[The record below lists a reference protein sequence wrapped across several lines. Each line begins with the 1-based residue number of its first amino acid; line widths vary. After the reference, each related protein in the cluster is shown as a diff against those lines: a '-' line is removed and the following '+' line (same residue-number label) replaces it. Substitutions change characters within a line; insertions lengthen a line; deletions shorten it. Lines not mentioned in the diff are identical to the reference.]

1 MRSSL
6 AVFTGALRENRR
18 RITLWFVAMFSL
30 CAMYIAWYPL
40 MRDAGKD
47 LVESLPSDIIT
58 AMNWEDIVTVPGYLT
73 STIFG
78 LIAPALG
85 SVFAIGLGA
94 KILAGEEEDGTLELE
109 MTAPVSRRS
118 LLLQRVAAL
127 WAGSLVVAA
136 AVGAAAVVMV
146 LVLDLDVPLGNILA
160 GTVGLLLLVT
170 GFGTVAFA
178 TGAVTGRRGI
188 ALAVGAALAVI
199 SYAFNSMG
207 PILEANWMLDVS
219 PFAWFL
225 EPRPL
230 FDGFDVWSIAA
241 LAGLSIVAAVA
252 AAIGYERRNLMT

>member
-1 MRSSL
+1 MSSTL

-18 RITLWFVAMFSL
+18 RIVLWFVAMFSL

-47 LVESLPSDIIT
+47 LVESLPSDIIA

-94 KILAGEEEDGTLELE
+94 KILAGDEEDGTLELE

-118 LLLQRVAAL
+118 LLLQRALAL

-136 AVGAAAVVMV
+136 AVGTSAVVMV
-146 LVLDLDVPLGNILA
+146 VALDMDIPLGNVLA
-160 GTVGLLLLVT
+160 GAVGLLLLVM

-178 TGAVTGRRGI
+178 AGAITGRRGI
-188 ALAVGAALAVI
+188 ALGTGAALAVI
-199 SYAFNSMG
+199 SYVLNSMG
-207 PILEANWMLDVS
+207 R
-219 PFAWFL
+219 FC
-225 EPRPL
+225 RPT
-230 FDGFDVWSIAA
+230 GCSISRRSRGSWSRGRCSTDSTCGA
-241 LAGLSIVAAVA
+241 S
-252 AAIGYERRNLMT
+252 RHSQDSRS